1 MARRALALSA
11 SMVALARGLACLGCG
26 RIDTAVGVE
35 LAPDAGIQTSA
46 SFDAGAE
53 ADVVACTGDL
63 SNIGTADFHVSL
75 TVTTTQAGLV
85 AIVNQRTTC
94 APSVFWDIR
103 MQDGLLYV
111 EVDDVT
117 HYTALSDAGAS
128 VNDGV
133 SHAVRVERVAGV
145 VTAYVD
151 GVETSASPSLESLGA
166 LPSLASGT
174 DVCVTSSD
182 GTAAFI
188 GKITNVCVG
197 SP

>member
-1 MARRALALSA
+1 VARYALALSA
-11 SMVALARGLACLGCG
+11 SMVCLACLCCG

-35 LAPDAGIQTSA
+35 LTPDAGIETST
-46 SFDAGAE
+46 SFDGGSE
-53 ADVVACTGDL
+53 ADVVPCTGDL
-63 SNIGTADFHVSL
+63 SNIGTADFHLSL
-75 TVTTTQAGLV
+75 TVATTQVGLV
-85 AIVNQRTTC
+85 ALVNQRATC

-103 MQDGLLYV
+103 MQDGLVFV

-128 VNDGV
+128 INDGV
-133 SHAVRVERVAGV
+133 SHAVRVERAAGV

-151 GVETSASPSLESLGA
+151 GVETGVSPSRESLGA
-166 LPSLASGT
+166 LPLLASGT

>member
-1 MARRALALSA
+1 MARRALALS
-11 SMVALARGLACLGCG
+11 SSIVALACGLACLGCG
-26 RIDTAVGVE
+26 RVDTAVGVE
-35 LAPDAGIQTSA
+35 LAPDAGVETSA
-46 SFDAGAE
+46 SLDAGE
-53 ADVVACTGDL
+53 ADVVCTGDL

-85 AIVNQRTTC
+85 ALVNQRATC

-103 MQDGLLYV
+103 MQDGLLFV

-128 VNDGV
+128 VNDGR
-133 SHAVRVERVAGV
+133 SHAVRIERAAGV

-151 GVETSASPSLESLGA
+151 GVETSASPSLESLGT
-166 LPSLASGT
+166 LPALASGT

-182 GTAAFI
+182 GTAAFV

>member
-1 MARRALALSA
+1 MMTLAC
-11 SMVALARGLACLGCG
+11 GLACLACG

-35 LAPDAGIQTSA
+35 LAPDAGVETS
-46 SFDAGAE
+46 SSLDGGSE
-53 ADVVACTGDL
+53 ADVVPCTGNL
-63 SNIGTADFHVSL
+63 SNVGTADFHVSL

-85 AIVNQRTTC
+85 ALVNQRATC

-103 MQDGLLYV
+103 MQDGLLFV

-117 HYTALSDAGAS
+117 HYTALSEAGTS
-128 VNDGV
+128 INDGV
-133 SHAVRVERVAGV
+133 SHAVRVERAASV

-151 GVETSASPSLESLGA
+151 GVEMSASPAPEALGA
-166 LPSLASGT
+166 LPPLASGT

-188 GKITNVCVG
+188 GTITNVCVG